1 MNPSTLALGGVCGLL
16 IGALVLQNR
25 SASSEQSALV
35 NELTKVSN
43 DWKQAVVK
51 FDEQGRLAYTL
62 QTQLK
67 LVQEEHLLVTNELP
81 KMKGAFAALESN
93 HLAWVENT
101 RAVSNQLRLEVLELT
116 DERGDHHERM
126 AQLKVRLLSTEA
138 QLSGLSNEVQQAL
151 AKLNATSNALKL
163 ADTAKTQL
171 EEQLRDPLVL
181 SAQLARH
188 GEANKERVRRETDA
202 GTQKLRVE
210 LLPDGSVK
218 QIP

>member
-81 KMKGAFAALESN
+81 KVKGAFAALESN
-93 HLAWVENT
+93 HLAWVENA
-101 RAVSNQLRLEVLELT
+101 RAVSNRLRLEVLELT

-126 AQLKVRLLSTEA
+126 TQLKGRLLSTEA

-163 ADTAKTQL
+163 TDTAKTQL

-188 GEANKERVRRETDA
+188 GEANKERGRREADA